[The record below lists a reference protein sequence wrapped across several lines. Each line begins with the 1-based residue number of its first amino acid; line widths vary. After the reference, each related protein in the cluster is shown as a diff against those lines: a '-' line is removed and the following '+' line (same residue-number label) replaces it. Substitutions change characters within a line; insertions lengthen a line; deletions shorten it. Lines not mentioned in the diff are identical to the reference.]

1 MLLHV
6 FHFQLLYTHL
16 RQQDESSQPNIS
28 TPCSPQ
34 PPPYLSIEYVSIVVD
49 IISQK
54 VGLGSHQQR
63 VPSGVWSQLSC
74 RQTCDSLVDVE
85 QRDV

>member
-1 MLLHV
+1 MFLHV
-6 FHFQLLYTHL
+6 FHFKHFYTH
-16 RQQDESSQPNIS
+16 RCQQDESPQPNIS
-28 TPCSPQ
+28 TSCSPQ
-34 PPPYLSIEYVSIVVD
+34 HPPHLSIEYVSIVVD

-74 RQTCDSLVDVE
+74 RQTGDGLVDVE